1 MHGLEEHSSS
11 QASTAW
17 RDHVCVMFAQ
27 SPSPPSNLPS
37 PSPHP
42 PSRPLFSQSLT
53 KSRSRIWTDID
64 AQICQTPASP
74 PAARSAPLLS
84 LASTTSVQPSRISSP
99 RRFTCDK
106 QGHKCGFRQQTHPK
120 TCDYLQ
126 RQKLRCLRHTIVYP
140 HIYIFEP
147 LVAR

>member
-1 MHGLEEHSSS
+1 MVLKST
-11 QASTAW
+11 QAVRRRPLGEITCAS
-17 RDHVCVMFAQ
+17 C
-27 SPSPPSNLPS
+27 LPS
-37 PSPHP
+37 RQAHPRTCPLHLRTRLHAHYSP
-42 PSRPLFSQSLT
+42 RASL
-53 KSRSRIWTDID
+53 KSRSHIWTDID

-106 QGHKCGFRQQTHPK
+106 QGHKCGFRQQTHSR